1 MNKILIIDGSSLFFR
16 AFYALP
22 LLKNK
27 KGMYTNAI
35 YGFVMM
41 VENAIDN
48 INPTHVA
55 VCFDKKGRTF
65 RHELY
70 KDYKG
75 TRKKTPSELMQQ
87 WPYIMDILKLM
98 NIKTLDS
105 PVYEADDIAG
115 TISKLA
121 AKNDFESYLLTGDKD
136 YFQLVDDKSTVLLTK
151 KGITD
156 LLEVTPKYLY
166 DEYGLT
172 PEEFIDL
179 KALMGD
185 SSDNIPGVPGVGEK
199 TGIKLIKEYKNI
211 ENLYQN
217 LDEVSG
223 KKLNENLTE
232 NKSQAFMSKKL
243 GTIVTTVPLD
253 YKLDDFKK
261 EEYNFE
267 ELYKLYSELDFKTL
281 LARLDTDKV
290 PEIEKV
296 DVTELTKYEVIDLN
310 SMIDK
315 IKKSKLMGFKFI
327 TDGKIYEG
335 VDPIYIGLSDGVVT
349 SFYEYSKDIVE
360 DLRALFEDEK
370 IEKIGY
376 DAKEDVIILLSKKID
391 LKNLTYDSM
400 IVEYLLDSTASSFE
414 FQNII
419 SKYDLGSYKDEE
431 SLLGKGVK
439 KKSYSDLEKD
449 ELFKYF
455 SFILNGSFKLKESQ
469 MEKLE
474 ELEMVDLYREIEL
487 PLLEVLAYMELTGI
501 KTEVSVLDDI
511 GKNLDDRIENLTSS
525 IFEISGEEFNIN
537 STKQLGEILFDK
549 LRLPVIKK
557 TKTGYSTA
565 QDVLEKLVDE
575 SPIIENILEYRK
587 LTKLK
592 NTYIDGLKALINEKT
607 GRIHS
612 RFNQT
617 GTSTGRISSTEP
629 NLQNIPIRSEEGRLI
644 RGAFLASEDS
654 TLVDCDYSQIELRVL
669 ASLSK
674 DPRMMEAFEHGM
686 DIHTKT
692 ASEVFHV
699 DKEDVTDL
707 LRSRAKAVNF
717 GIVYGISDFGL
728 SRQLGITRELAKEY
742 IDGYF
747 DNFKKV
753 KEYMDYEI
761 ETGKKQGYVK
771 TIFNRRRYIPELSA
785 KNFNIRSFGERIALN
800 TPIQGSAADIIKI
813 AMVKVYGEIKKRNL
827 KSKLILTIHDELV
840 VDAVNDELEVVE
852 ELMKDIMENAV
863 KLNVPLK
870 VSLDTGKSMYET
882 M

>member
-1 MNKILIIDGSSLFFR
+1 
-16 AFYALP
+16 
-22 LLKNK
+22 
-27 KGMYTNAI
+27 MYTNAI

-48 INPTHVA
+48 IDPTHVV

-87 WPYIMDILKLM
+87 WPYIMEILNLM

-105 PVYEADDIAG
+105 PIYEADDIAG

-121 AKNDFESYLLTGDKD
+121 SKNNFESYLLTGDKD
-136 YFQLVDDKSTVLLTK
+136 YFQLVDEKSTVLLTK

-156 LLEVTPKYLY
+156 VLEVTLEYLF

-199 TGIKLIKEYKNI
+199 TGLKLIKEYQNI

-217 LDEVSG
+217 LDKVSG
-223 KKLNENLTE
+223 KKLNENLTN
-232 NKSQAFMSKKL
+232 NKAQAFMSKKL
-243 GTIVTTVPLD
+243 GTIVTTVPLE
-253 YKLDDFKK
+253 YELKDFKK
-261 EEYNFE
+261 EEYKFK
-267 ELYKLYSELDFKTL
+267 ELYKMYSDLDFKTL
-281 LARLDTDKV
+281 LARLDGDKI
-290 PEIEKV
+290 PKTQQV
-296 DVTELTKYEVIDLN
+296 DAAELTKYEDMELDL
-310 SMIDK
+310 MIK
-315 IKKSKLMGFKFI
+315 SVLKSKIMGFKFI

-335 VDPIYIGLSDGVVT
+335 IDPVYLALSDGNET
-349 SFYEYSKDIVE
+349 SFYEYNEEVLEK
-360 DLRALFEDEK
+360 LQKLFEDEE

-376 DAKEDVIILLSKKID
+376 DAKEDVIILLANTID

-400 IVEYLLDSTASSFE
+400 IVEYLLDSTASNFE

-431 SLLGKGVK
+431 ALLGKGAK
-439 KKSYSDLEKD
+439 KKSYSELEKD

-455 SFILNGSFKLKESQ
+455 SFILNGSFKLKDIQ
-469 MEKLE
+469 LEKLD

-487 PLLEVLAYMELTGI
+487 PLLEVLASMELTGI
-501 KTEVSVLDDI
+501 RTEESVLDEI
-511 GKNLDDRIENLTSS
+511 GKDLDERIEKLTSS
-525 IFEISGEEFNIN
+525 IFEIAGEEFNIN
-537 STKQLGEILFDK
+537 SPKQLGEILFDK

-565 QDVLEKLVDE
+565 QDVLEKLIDE

-644 RGAFLASEDS
+644 RGAFLASEGS

-699 DKEDVTDL
+699 EKDDVTPL

-753 KEYMDYEI
+753 KEYMYYEI

-813 AMVKVYGEIKKRNL
+813 AMVKVYEEIKKRNL

-852 ELMKDIMENAV
+852 EMMKEIMESAV

>member
-48 INPTHVA
+48 IDPTHVV

-70 KDYKG
+70 NDYKG

-87 WPYIMDILKLM
+87 WPYIMDILNLM

-105 PVYEADDIAG
+105 PIYEADDIAG

-121 AKNDFESYLLTGDKD
+121 AKNNFQSYLLTGDKD
-136 YFQLVDDKSTVLLTK
+136 YFQLVDENSTVLLTK

-156 LLEVTPKYLY
+156 VLEVTPEYLF

-172 PEEFIDL
+172 PDEFIDL

-199 TGIKLIKEYKNI
+199 TGLKLIKEYQNI

-217 LDEVSG
+217 LDKISG
-223 KKLNENLTE
+223 KKLNENLTN
-232 NKSQAFMSKKL
+232 NKAQAFMSKKL
-243 GTIVTTVPLD
+243 GTIVTTVPLE
-253 YKLDDFKK
+253 YELKDFKK

-267 ELYKLYSELDFKTL
+267 ELYKMYSDLDFKTL
-281 LARLDTDKV
+281 LARLDGDKI
-290 PEIEKV
+290 PKIEKV
-296 DVTELTKYEVIDLN
+296 DAIELTNYEDMELDL
-310 SMIDK
+310 MIK
-315 IKKSKLMGFKFI
+315 SILKSKIMGFKFI

-335 VDPIYIGLSDGVVT
+335 IDPIYLALSDGT
-349 SFYEYSKDIVE
+349 EISFYEYSKEVLEKLQKI
-360 DLRALFEDEK
+360 FEDEE

-376 DAKEDVIILLSKKID
+376 DAKEDVIILFANNID
-391 LKNLTYDSM
+391 LKNLTYDST
-400 IVEYLLDSTASSFE
+400 IVEYLLDSTSSNFE

-431 SLLGKGVK
+431 ALLGKGAK
-439 KKSYSDLEKD
+439 KKTYSELEKD

-455 SFILNGSFKLKESQ
+455 SFILNGSFKLKDIQ
-469 MEKLE
+469 LEKLD

-487 PLLEVLAYMELTGI
+487 PLLEVLASMELTGI
-501 KTEVSVLDDI
+501 RTEESVLDEI
-511 GKNLDDRIENLTSS
+511 GKDLDERIEKLTSA
-525 IFEISGEEFNIN
+525 IFEIAGEEFNIN
-537 STKQLGEILFDK
+537 SPKQLGEILFDK

-565 QDVLEKLVDE
+565 QDVLEKLIDE

-644 RGAFLASEDS
+644 RGAFLASEGS

-669 ASLSK
+669 ASLSE

-699 DKEDVTDL
+699 EKDDVTPL

-813 AMVKVYGEIKKRNL
+813 AMVKVYKEIKKRNL

-840 VDAVNDELEVVE
+840 VDAVNDELELVE
-852 ELMKDIMENAV
+852 EMMKEIMENAV